1 MMDAPQVKL
10 KPRAS
15 LFLGV
20 EGHYSMFGPC
30 LVKDPR
36 SDRHL
41 KIKWSHADRLYIDSN
56 LRAIKEPNPT
66 HCLLVSVKLMGV
78 LLTLFLLICFCFWG
92 FRASCGDPKKS
103 ALIKS
108 AACLAHTY
116 CMESKTQRPGK
127 SCEPVPMPR

>member
-30 LVKDPR
+30 LVKNPR

-66 HCLLVSVKLMGV
+66 HCLLVSETYGRVANTV
-78 LLTLFLLICFCFWG
+78 FTNLFLFWG